1 MKDVKDASERRRL
14 LLDTKK
20 TKVMV
25 IDSNQ
30 DDDGE
35 TFETD
40 GRNLE
45 KVTRFEY
52 LGSMSNTIGDC
63 SEETKR
69 RLSMGRNGYRYVE
82 DMERRLKG
90 LSTAFKVRLLRATA
104 FAVATYGAESWTM
117 KKNERKRVDAFEIWC
132 YRRLLS
138 AMDGTEDKRI
148 GSGEDWQRHD
158 SKIEHSETNKPRY
171 FGHIIRHTS
180 LEQDVMQ
187 GQAEGIRGRSPTSW
201 MDDMRTLT
209 DGTAAQATRLACNR
223 HVWRTLVSA
232 TPSRVRAL

>member
-1 MKDVKDASERRRL
+1 MKDVKDASERRGL

-45 KVTRFEY
+45 KVTFRVFG
-52 LGSMSNTIGDC
+52 LDDQHQRRL
-63 SEETKR
+63 SEEIKR

-132 YRRLLS
+132 HRRLLS

-148 GSGEDWQRHD
+148 GSGEDWQRQD
-158 SKIEHSETNKPRY
+158 SKIEHSATKATV
-171 FGHIIRHTS
+171 F
-180 LEQDVMQ
+180 
-187 GQAEGIRGRSPTSW
+187 RSHHPAYQPGAGCNA
-201 MDDMRTLT
+201 RT
-209 DGTAAQATRLACNR
+209 G
-223 HVWRTLVSA
+223 
-232 TPSRVRAL
+232 